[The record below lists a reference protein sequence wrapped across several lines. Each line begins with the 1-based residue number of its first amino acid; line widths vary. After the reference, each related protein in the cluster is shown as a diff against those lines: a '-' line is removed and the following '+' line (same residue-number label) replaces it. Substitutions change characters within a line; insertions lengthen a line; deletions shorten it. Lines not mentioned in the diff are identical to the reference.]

1 MKKELKVYRCNVCG
15 NIIVKVVDSKVP
27 VVCCGKPMT
36 ELVAN
41 TTDAAQEKHVPAVR
55 VEGNEVIVRIGS
67 IDHPMVEEH
76 FIQFV
81 IVETESGFQVKYLEP
96 NNEPEAR
103 FVVNEKVVAVY
114 EYCNLHGLWKKEL

>member
-1 MKKELKVYRCNVCG
+1 MKENTRFYICPICG
-15 NIIVKVVDSKVP
+15 NVIGLIDGHINHIN
-27 VVCCGKPMT
+27 CCGKPMQLL
-36 ELVAN
+36 EAN

-67 IDHPMVEEH
+67 VDHPMVEEH

-81 IVETESGFQVKYLEP
+81 IVETENGFQVKYLEP